1 MLASLAY
8 VSLSKIPGFS
18 PEMLDLVRVCL
29 ARNPAL
35 GLTGALYF
43 DGTQF
48 YQVLEG
54 PAAALEAMYA
64 TIAADP
70 RHCAVQRLWDG
81 PIAQRRFGDWAMKFV
96 DGSCRGAC
104 RAGAFDYAAA
114 LTSGRDQETRIAELA
129 RA

>member
-8 VSLSKIPGFS
+8 VSLSKIPSFS
-18 PEMLDLVRVCL
+18 PEMLDLARACL
-29 ARNPAL
+29 TRNPAL

-43 DGTQF
+43 DGVQF

-54 PAAALEAMYA
+54 NPDSLEAMYA

-70 RHCAVQRLWDG
+70 RHSAVQRLWDG
-81 PIAQRRFGDWAMKFV
+81 PIARRRFADWAMKFV
-96 DGSCRGAC
+96 EGGCRSVCGT
-104 RAGAFDYAAA
+104 GVFDYADA
-114 LTSGRDQETRIAELA
+114 LASGRDQDARIAELA